1 MTMVVAFC
9 WGKRYILTMNAD
21 KIEKL
26 FWALVLLWVLVR
38 VVLLVA
44 ELQGNTDSTYV
55 AEVMRYFSDEEVNAG
70 REFAMYG
77 FWFKTIYGFVYAFT
91 LIFLL
96 KAGCF
101 AKLYQWCVEICGA
114 GLFKSEILFALL
126 FLTLLKILSFPSAF
140 FFGYWRE
147 SVMGFATQ
155 GIGGW
160 LVRYVKAVGINML
173 LQVFTIMVVI
183 SVLKYFPTRWPF
195 IMPTSIGVIA
205 VVVVLLSPLLITPLF
220 YEQKPLGQGAF
231 RDRLINLASNAGMKI
246 DEIYVV
252 DESRYSRRTNA
263 YFTGIGSH
271 KRIVLYDNLINNHSE
286 DEVMLIF
293 AHEAGHWKYSHV
305 TWGLSLGVLGA
316 FFASVLV
323 YYMFPMLAQVK
334 IFGLSSQI
342 ATTANLPFFVVMMLL
357 LQLLV
362 IAPVESQ
369 ISQFMERQADATAL
383 QLSGLKEAYINANR
397 KLAID
402 NRSNLLPHYLRV
414 FWLYSHPPAVERI
427 RMAESDDAFL
437 TVE

>member
-1 MTMVVAFC
+1 MSAE
-9 WGKRYILTMNAD
+9 

-26 FWALVLLWVLVR
+26 FWILVLLWVLVR
-38 VVLLVA
+38 VVLLAA
-44 ELQGNTDSTYV
+44 ELYGNADSAYI
-55 AEVMRYFSDEEVNAG
+55 AQVMRYFSHAEVSAG

-77 FWFKTIYGFVYAFT
+77 FWFKTVYGFAYAFI

-96 KAGCF
+96 KAGYF
-101 AKLYQWCVEICGA
+101 ARLYQWCVETCGT
-114 GLFKSEILFALL
+114 GLFRSEILFALL
-126 FLTLLKILSFPSAF
+126 FMGLLKILSFPSVF

-155 GIGGW
+155 GVGGW
-160 LVRYVKAVGINML
+160 LVRYAKAAGINML
-173 LQVFTIMVVI
+173 LQLFTIMVVI
-183 SVLKYFPTRWPF
+183 SVLKYFPTRWPL
-195 IMPTSIGVIA
+195 IMPASIGAIA
-205 VVVVLLSPLLITPLF
+205 VAVVLLSPLLITPLF
-220 YEQKPLGQGAF
+220 YEQKPLDQGAF
-231 RDRLINLASNAGMKI
+231 RDRLIKLASDAGMEI

-293 AHEAGHWKYSHV
+293 AHEAGHWKYAHV
-305 TWGLSLGVLGA
+305 TWGLSLGICGA
-316 FFASVLV
+316 FLGSLLL
-323 YYMFPMLAQVK
+323 YYLFPLLAQVK

-342 ATTANLPFFVVMMLL
+342 ASTANMPFFIVMMLL

-383 QLSGLKEAYINANR
+383 QLTGLKEAYINTNR

-402 NRSNLLPHYLRV
+402 NKSNLLPHQLRV

-427 RMAESDDAFL
+427 LMAESDDAFL